1 VRKEEGG
8 ERRAVGEWRE
18 VERRKEEGSCAD
30 GGGRREEG
38 GGKEVEVGG
47 RRNEGGGRREEGGG
61 KRTRS
66 MKILTKTRATRSLN
80 LTLSLTYILKYVGR
94 RKVERRTEEGGV
106 RMEVGRGRREEAKR

>member
-38 GGKEVEVGG
+38 GGKEVEGGG
-47 RRNEGGGRREEGGG
+47 RRNEGE
-61 KRTRS
+61 
-66 MKILTKTRATRSLN
+66 
-80 LTLSLTYILKYVGR
+80 
-94 RKVERRTEEGGV
+94 
-106 RMEVGRGRREEAKR
+106 GRGRREEAKR